1 MPVLTP
7 LLVVQTREA
16 AAAATGAAQ
25 LAKADAAATA
35 QDREAVDAAAARVA
49 TDAASAAA
57 SASAADASARSAETA
72 AGAAAAK
79 SAAAGADAAAT
90 AQDREAVGTAAAR
103 VATDAASAAASALAA
118 DASARSAETAAGVAA
133 AKAVASGAGAAATAQ
148 DREAVGTAAARV
160 ATDTASAA
168 ASASAADASARA
180 AETAAGIARSPAASL
195 YGLCG
200 GSANAITVTAGLS
213 GIAIGTEIRFR
224 ATAAN
229 TGPATL
235 TVDGTGANPCRTI
248 TGAMLPAGYI
258 RTTVDT
264 VARYDGT
271 YWVLGREI
279 ERGSN
284 SNGEYERRADGAQT
298 CTFSAIT
305 AAGPITTADGAIW
318 RSAEYAWSF
327 PASFV
332 ATTHLAP
339 RGELRTS
346 LPAWSKTRLVSNASA
361 SAMLFASTSL
371 SYNFTVDFSVIG
383 RWY

>member
-1 MPVLTP
+1 M
-7 LLVVQTREA
+7 EA
-16 AAAATGAAQ
+16 AAAGA
-25 LAKADAAATA
+25 
-35 QDREAVDAAAARVA
+35 A

-57 SASAADASARSAETA
+57 SAASADGHARAAETA
-72 AGAAAAK
+72 AGSAAG
-79 SAAAGADAAAT
+79 SAAATGADAAAT
-90 AQDREAVGTAAAR
+90 ARDRVAVEAAAAGA
-103 VATDAASAAASALAA
+103 ATDAASAAASA
-118 DASARSAETAAGVAA
+118 ASANGH
-133 AKAVASGAGAAATAQ
+133 
-148 DREAVGTAAARV
+148 
-160 ATDTASAA
+160 
-168 ASASAADASARA
+168 ARA
-180 AETAAGIARSPAASL
+180 AEAAAEIARSPAASL
-195 YGLCG
+195 YGACG

-213 GIAIGTEIRFR
+213 GISPGTEVRFR

-235 TVDGTGANPCRTI
+235 NVDGTGAIPCRTI
-248 TGAMLPAGYI
+248 TGAVLPAGYV

-298 CTFSAIT
+298 CTCSAIT